1 MPSGRDLRMPWPSD
15 QARPGS
21 QPHRYLWS
29 QRGDPWQSES
39 MHSLEAAIV
48 QRSTKLA
55 PRIMAI
61 DKQRHRLTHY
71 YSGPI
76 CARAFKIWILR
87 DLSSRGHHDWPVM
100 PTTRPEGDQRELLWL
115 RNSFLVSFFPCT
127 PSSAN
132 VPGSATTRST
142 QTPRRSH
149 PRPRTTSWAVAR
161 DSDSETWRRSIHH
174 QFRHDA
180 CRGGSAARLW
190 MRGRL
195 LSKSAKVPLK

>member
-1 MPSGRDLRMPWPSD
+1 MMPSGRDLRMPWPSD

-100 PTTRPEGDQRELLWL
+100 PTTRPEGDQRELL
-115 RNSFLVSFFPCT
+115 
-127 PSSAN
+127 
-132 VPGSATTRST
+132 
-142 QTPRRSH
+142 
-149 PRPRTTSWAVAR
+149 
-161 DSDSETWRRSIHH
+161 
-174 QFRHDA
+174 
-180 CRGGSAARLW
+180 SAAKLISGFFLSLHTFVCERARL
-190 MRGRL
+190 GNYAVNPDASEITPTPPHDILGSCTRL
-195 LSKSAKVPLK
+195 RL

>member
-1 MPSGRDLRMPWPSD
+1 MAPLDSKNLALLLQVKTAKIGVLGALNGHLALAGSNRDHFLQAGFLVVIRPACQNSVWPASC
-15 QARPGS
+15 
-21 QPHRYLWS
+21 L
-29 QRGDPWQSES
+29 
-39 MHSLEAAIV
+39 
-48 QRSTKLA
+48 
-55 PRIMAI
+55 
-61 DKQRHRLTHY
+61 
-71 YSGPI
+71 
-76 CARAFKIWILR
+76 
-87 DLSSRGHHDWPVM
+87 

-149 PRPRTTSWAVAR
+149 PRPRTTSR

-195 LSKSAKVPLK
+195 LSKFAKVPLK